1 MICDIL
7 EGNKNTF
14 SKSDSPEQIADKV
27 EELLLKYM
35 SNNKKD

>member
-7 EGNKNTF
+7 EGNKNNF

-27 EELLLKYM
+27 EKLLLKYM
-35 SNNKKD
+35 FNNKN